1 MRAYKVKAD
10 SRTMLKTKNY
20 EQAEAYARDLF
31 QRERDIRR
39 VEVVSPFR
47 EVITAYSR

>member
-20 EQAEAYARDLF
+20 EQAEGYARELF

-47 EVITAYSR
+47 EVITTYSR